1 MKFTGKLL
9 SLLLC
14 LSLLLGLLFAMA
26 VTTAAAEPANAVRYL
41 DESGK
46 ECYVTEF
53 TTVTSATTT
62 LSDGWYAVKGTVLL
76 ESKITVSGTV
86 HLILCDKA
94 TLSVPGVQ
102 LSKDNSLT
110 IYAQSRDINTMGSLI
125 STSETL
131 GQAAIGG
138 YKGGSGTLVINGGVI
153 SATSTQSFSAA
164 IGCGSSSAYASAY
177 SCDPITI
184 NGGVVTASSSANA
197 AAIGGSMNSPGCTVV
212 VNGGIVTATAG
223 RNGSGIGGGREGGGG
238 NFTQNGGI
246 VLANCGHSDIS
257 YHAIPIGNGANSRT
271 PGTATYH
278 GGITFLSGVGKLNSD
293 SFTLDQ
299 EFSLP
304 ADATLTVESGKT
316 LTVAEGGY
324 IAIAGTL
331 DNQGTIVNNGGIL
344 NGGTFTNSGSGSCG
358 LYAKAH
364 PVVAGADS
372 CAFCGSGAAP
382 KLSGG
387 VYYVSSA
394 DHMYWLAEQING
406 GSITGAL
413 NIELVNDI
421 TISSDRTW
429 TPIAQA
435 NGQSSVF
442 EGNGHTITL
451 NLESATASSGG
462 YGLFSNLNY
471 STVRNLVLEGSVT
484 VNSTDN
490 VGALAASAYRTTFEN
505 VVSLVDV
512 TNTCTTGGYAGGLV
526 GYFGGKHDAANSQY
540 SKLVNCAVYADVVGY
555 HAGGLI
561 GHSWNGTQY
570 YDMTNCLYMGNVTAN
585 GGAAGAIVGYQET
598 DSNTCTFTNVFWNEP
613 DGLGFYG
620 RRDTENQVYH
630 NTVSRTAEDFASGA
644 IAWELN
650 GGVTDGSQIW
660 YQLLDEDDYPLLS
673 GPTVYRG
680 YNHIC
685 TDTEPIYSNAS
696 GYLRDTPA
704 DHTYETGCSTTC
716 MYCGAERTTDIEHTV
731 EEGQDANQHWKYCT
745 VCGVT
750 WDVGDHDIRCQ
761 DNEDGTHTYSCSIC
775 GYVQKTEYH
784 NFEDQDLGDG
794 THITQCSCC
803 LLTKGEP
810 VAHTLVT
817 SDTGEGSHITH
828 CEACSYTEQYSEIHS
843 MVYEEQEGGT
853 HKYYCTEC
861 DYVEKITGHDI
872 IVVDN
877 GDGTHTVKCAY
888 CTYVDSTAA
897 HLFEYGVCCFC
908 GCVELSEPA
917 QVDGVYQIS
926 NTSELYWFAQLV
938 NGGTADA
945 SAELVND
952 IVVNRDIADESQT
965 YRLAIWTPI
974 GAEVEFTGSF
984 NGNYHTISGLYAK
997 GSAETLGFIGNLDGG
1012 TVSKVGIINSY
1023 FETDINNC
1031 YVGGVVASN
1040 YGTVSQCW
1048 FDGTVI
1054 IHGPDAYCGGVVG
1067 YNGYEKLT
1075 ENCYNLGDVICN
1087 YDGSSGG
1094 ITTVGGVVGHNFA
1107 GTVRS
1112 CYNAGTVTENYPSY
1126 APSRVGT
1133 LIGCNFGFDYTSM
1146 GMGTGYATTEN
1157 CYTLYS
1163 DTDSYGYRST
1173 QYSTTDIS
1181 EVSEESLTNGALT
1194 WMLNGWSS
1202 EGIWKQTLDEDLYPV
1217 FDGKTVYYDE
1227 ENGDYYNEIVV
1238 IPGVPTKVRIKIS
1251 HSVSFDSDLQ
1261 MNYRIKLEDILA
1273 VVPNFV
1279 TEGAYLEVE
1288 KSCYPVGGGIVT
1300 ADTSVLLPDL
1310 TTDPTRMIFRLPD
1323 IQSVEMGSELR
1334 AELRFYDSE
1343 GNKYYT
1349 VLDVYSVL
1357 DYAELCFDYYDPAE
1371 NAELFTMLID
1381 ALNYG
1386 SAAQVYFDRRADEL
1400 VNAGM
1405 DAYQQYATTEL
1416 SAPLEDSKV
1425 TETNDRSITA
1435 VSEIGFSVTFA
1446 DKTELNAK
1454 LTLAEGYSK
1463 EDITSVKVLDAEGK
1477 VLDTLT
1483 DFTEL
1488 DDGRLQVTYYGIK
1501 SVQMRERY
1509 YFVAYVGDEV
1519 ASDSVGYSVEAYAK
1533 SSIASTDTKLAD
1545 MVLKCIYYGDSAKSY
1560 FESRSK

>member
-1 MKFTGKLL
+1 MRFQGKLL

-14 LSLLLGLLFAMA
+14 LSMLLGLLPAMA
-26 VTTAAAEPANAVRYL
+26 TTTAAAEPANAVRYL
-41 DESGK
+41 DASGN
-46 ECYVTEF
+46 ENYVTEF
-53 TTVTSATTT
+53 TTVTSTTTT
-62 LSDGWYAVKGTVLL
+62 LSDGWYVVKGSVLL
-76 ESKITVSGTV
+76 MSKITVTGTV
-86 HLILCDKA
+86 HLILGDKA
-94 TLSVPGVQ
+94 SLSVPGVQ
-102 LSKDNSLT
+102 LSKDNSLS
-110 IYAQSRDINTMGSLI
+110 IYAQSTDSDTMGSLI
-125 STSETL
+125 STSATL

-184 NGGVVTASSSANA
+184 NGGVVTASSGANA

-223 RNGSGIGGGREGGGG
+223 KNGSGIGGGRAGGGG

-257 YHAIPIGNGANSRT
+257 YHAIPIGNGANSQT
-271 PGTATYH
+271 PGTATYN
-278 GGITFLSGVGKLNSD
+278 GGITFLSGVGKLNTD

-299 EFSLP
+299 KFNLP

-316 LTVAEGGY
+316 LTVAEDGY
-324 IAIAGTL
+324 IAITGTL

-358 LYAKAH
+358 LYAKDH

-372 CAFCGSGAAP
+372 CAFCGSAAAP
-382 KLSGG
+382 KLYGG

-394 DHMYWLAEQING
+394 NHMYWLAEQING

-421 TISSDRTW
+421 TISSDRAW

-451 NLESATASSGG
+451 NLVSETASSSG

-471 STVRNLVLEGSVT
+471 STVRNLVLDGSVT
-484 VNSTDN
+484 ANTTDN

-505 VVSLVDV
+505 IVSFVDV
-512 TNTCTTGGYAGGLV
+512 TNTCTTGGYAGGIV
-526 GYFGGKHDAANSQY
+526 GYYGGKHDAANNQY

-555 HAGGLI
+555 NAGGLI

-598 DSNTCTFTNVFWNEP
+598 DSNTCTFTNVFWNET

-620 RRDTENQVYH
+620 RRDTENQVYN
-630 NTVSRTAEDFASGA
+630 NTAARTSEEFASGA

-650 GGVTDGSQIW
+650 GGVTDGSQVW

-673 GPTVYRG
+673 GPTVYSG
-680 YNHIC
+680 YNHVC
-685 TDTEPIYSNAS
+685 SDTEPIYSNAAN
-696 GYLRDTPA
+696 YLRDTPA

-731 EEGQDANQHWKYCT
+731 EERQDATQHWKYCT

-761 DNEDGTHTYSCSIC
+761 DNEDGTHTYSCSVC

-784 NFEDQDLGDG
+784 NFEDKDLGDG
-794 THITQCSCC
+794 THITQCSDC
-803 LLTKGEP
+803 LLTKGDP

-828 CEACSYTEQYSEIHS
+828 CETCTYTEQYAETHS
-843 MVYEEQEGGT
+843 MVYVEQEGGT

-877 GDGTHTVKCAY
+877 GDGTHTVKCAH

-897 HLFEYGVCCFC
+897 HLFENGVCCFC

-938 NGGTADA
+938 NSGTADA

-952 IVVNRDIADESQT
+952 IVVNRDLAGET
-965 YRLAIWTPI
+965 FRLAVWTPI
-974 GAEVEFTGSF
+974 GEEVEFTGSF

-997 GSAETLGFIGNLDGG
+997 GSAETLGLIGNLDGG
-1012 TVSKVGIINSY
+1012 TVSNVGVIDSY
-1023 FETDINNC
+1023 FETDANNC

-1048 FDGTVI
+1048 FDGTII

-1075 ENCYNLGDVICN
+1075 ENCYNLGTVTCN
-1087 YDGSSGG
+1087 YDGEGGG

-1157 CYTLYS
+1157 CYTVYS
-1163 DTDSYGYRST
+1163 DTDSYGYRSI

-1181 EVSEESLTNGALT
+1181 EVSEESVSNGALT

-1202 EGIWKQTLDEDLYPV
+1202 EGVWKQTLDEDTHPV
-1217 FDGKTVYYDE
+1217 FDGLTVYYND
-1227 ENGDYYNEIVV
+1227 ENGDYFNETVV
-1238 IPGVPTKVRIKIS
+1238 IPGVPTKVRIKAGY
-1251 HSVSFDSDLQ
+1251 SVSFDSDLQ
-1261 MNYRIKLEDILA
+1261 MNYRFKLSDIQA

-1279 TEGAYLEVE
+1279 IEGAYLEVG
-1288 KSCYPVGGGIVT
+1288 KNCYFMSDGMVT
-1300 ADTSVLLPDL
+1300 VDTFVLLPDL
-1310 TTDPTRMIFRLPD
+1310 TDPDRLIFRLPD
-1323 IQSVEMGSELR
+1323 IQSVEMGSELK

-1343 GNKYYT
+1343 GNKYYAPIDT
-1349 VLDVYSVL
+1349 MSILQYVEGCYSMSTYE
-1357 DYAELCFDYYDPAE
+1357 DSPELYT
-1371 NAELFTMLID
+1371 LLID
-1381 ALNYG
+1381 TLNYG
-1386 SAAQVYFDRRADEL
+1386 AAAQVYFGRRTDEL

-1405 DAYQQYATTEL
+1405 DAYQQYATKELAEELNDQKTVVTTER
-1416 SAPLEDSKV
+1416 
-1425 TETNDRSITA
+1425 TITA
-1435 VSEIGFSVTFA
+1435 VDKISFSVTFN
-1446 DKTELNAK
+1446 DKTEMNAK
-1454 LTLAEGYSK
+1454 LTLADGYTA
-1463 EDITSVKVLDAEGK
+1463 EDITCVKVFDAEGNE
-1477 VLDTLT
+1477 VETLT
-1483 DFTEL
+1483 EGTLLE
-1488 DDGRLQVTYYGIK
+1488 DGKLQFTYYGVK
-1501 SVQMRERY
+1501 SIQMREMY
-1509 YFVAYVGDEV
+1509 YFVAYVGEEV
-1519 ASDSVGYSVEAYAK
+1519 ASDSNGYSVEAYCKECIDNGTEA
-1533 SSIASTDTKLAD
+1533 LAD
-1545 MVLKCIYYGDSAKSY
+1545 MALKCMYYGDSAYAY
-1560 FESRSK
+1560 FNRAE